1 MGRGGR
7 SVAGRMGKAGSAGE
21 RRDGSRLQP
30 AQARVPWARL
40 AASLEGPRPLP
51 RAHRRPARCTRR
63 ATRILYFS
71 LNSRHLVP
79 INLHRTPLTLH
90 TLLCTAFSTLYHVP
104 HTLH

>member
-30 AQARVPWARL
+30 AQARVPWAGL

-51 RAHRRPARCTRR
+51 RAHKRPARCTRR

-79 INLHRTPLTLH
+79 INLH